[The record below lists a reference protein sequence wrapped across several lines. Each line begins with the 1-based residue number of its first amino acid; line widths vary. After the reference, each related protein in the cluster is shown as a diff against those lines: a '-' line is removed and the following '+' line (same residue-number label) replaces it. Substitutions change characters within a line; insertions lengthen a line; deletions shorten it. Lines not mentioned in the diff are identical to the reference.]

1 MYGPDLACRGGVA
14 PAAAGC
20 LMNWGTGLRVL
31 RCGMVS
37 DRRTGW
43 LAVQRMN
50 PRHAF
55 MIPPRGSRLTKRSST
70 SMPNV
75 NSRRARPRFAFSPR
89 SRNRRDYPAS
99 RSPGCGRVLPAPP
112 THAPPQNG
120 IDRYLRACAG
130 LPISPGGQSSS
141 MDDRRSACESRAART
156 DAKGRHQRARCV
168 DSRR

>member
-1 MYGPDLACRGGVA
+1 
-14 PAAAGC
+14 
-20 LMNWGTGLRVL
+20 MNWDTGLRVL

-50 PRHAF
+50 PKHAF
-55 MIPPRGSRLTKRSST
+55 MIPQRGSRLTKRSST

-75 NSRRARPRFAFSPR
+75 NSRRAQPRFAFSPR

-112 THAPPQNG
+112 QHT
-120 IDRYLRACAG
+120 LRHKMGSTAICAHVQDY
-130 LPISPGGQSSS
+130 QS
-141 MDDRRSACESRAART
+141 RRAANRPAWMIAGVLARVVPLERT
-156 DAKGRHQRARCV
+156 RKAGIKGRGASTAGDDLMRILAMEIGR
-168 DSRR
+168 